1 MIKKMFT
8 SAAVWTTLGLASG
21 LFYREFTRQR
31 EFTGFT
37 QLAVAHTHALA
48 LGTILLLVA
57 LALTKVFGL
66 DADRRLRWFLLFWN
80 VGLALTFA
88 MMLVKGSLQV
98 LGAELADSPMIAGM
112 SGLGH
117 MILTGS
123 FVLFFLIL
131 RRSLHAET
139 GSEPVTHAEAPLA

>member
-1 MIKKMFT
+1 MVNKLFT
-8 SAAVWTTLGLASG
+8 SAAVWTGLGLASG

-31 EFTGFT
+31 DFAGFT

-48 LGTILLLVA
+48 LGTTILLVV
-57 LALTKVFGL
+57 LALTKVFAL
-66 DADRRLRWFLLFWN
+66 HADRRLHLFLLFWN
-80 VGLALTFA
+80 IGLGLTFV

-98 LGAELADSPMIAGM
+98 TGAAFADSPMIAGI

-117 MILTGS
+117 MILTGA

-131 RRSLHAET
+131 RRAVKAET
-139 GSEPVTHAEAPLA
+139 AVASAEGVGRLA

>member
-1 MIKKMFT
+1 MIKRLFT

-31 EFTGFT
+31 DFSGFT
-37 QLAVAHTHALA
+37 QLSVAHTHALA
-48 LGTILLLVA
+48 LGTTILLVV
-57 LALTKVFGL
+57 LAVTKVFRL

-80 VGLALTFA
+80 VGLGLTFT
-88 MMLVKGSLQV
+88 MMLMKGSLQV
-98 LGAELADSPMIAGM
+98 LGAAFADSPMIAGI

-117 MILTGS
+117 MTLTGS

-131 RRSLHAET
+131 RPALKADTLFEPATQPARS
-139 GSEPVTHAEAPLA
+139 

>member
-1 MIKKMFT
+1 MIKKTFT
-8 SAAVWTTLGLASG
+8 SAAVWTTWGWRKGCSPRVHPPTRFHRLLARNCSHP
-21 LFYREFTRQR
+21 RAR
-31 EFTGFT
+31 
-37 QLAVAHTHALA
+37 LARSSCW
-48 LGTILLLVA
+48 A
-57 LALTKVFGL
+57 LALTKVWAH
-66 DADRRLRWFLLFWN
+66 ADRRLRWFLLFWN

-98 LGAELADSPMIAGM
+98 QAELADSPMIAGM

-131 RRSLHAET
+131 RRSLHAKT
-139 GSEPVTHAEAPLA
+139 GSEPVPHAEAPLA